1 MSQRTMTANEYITW
15 TDILAQAISVLLT
28 AKGTRDIP
36 DSGAYHAAE
45 FRNAITGLA
54 DPDEAQITADFIDVA
69 IALVDQVELESEIQT
84 LFARFNGAVT
94 SHLGGNVNTL
104 LTNAGLRVHHLWKR
118 AGNLAIL
125 AANTFPPITTMGTFA
140 VTGSGAG
147 TWTEDPDSDGEID
160 TSNYGGAQLEVEV
173 INQAL
178 GAAAITVTVTGVD
191 ANGDALEKSST
202 EIPALSEVG
211 TKADVGIST
220 ERFAAVTSVAIT
232 GGTNGD
238 DLRIQSKEDRTL
250 S

>member
-15 TDILAQAISVLLT
+15 TDILAQAIGVLLA
-28 AKGTRDIP
+28 AKGAEATP
-36 DSGAYHAAE
+36 DCAAYHAAE
-45 FRNAITGLA
+45 FRNAITALA
-54 DPDEAQITADFIDVA
+54 EDDEAQVTADFIDVA
-69 IALVDQVELESEIQT
+69 IALLAQVELESEIQT
-84 LFARFNGAVT
+84 LFSRFNGAVT

-104 LTNAGLRVHHLWKR
+104 LSNAGLRVHHLWKR

-125 AANTFPPITTMGTFA
+125 AANAFPPITTMGTFA

-147 TWTEDPDSDGEID
+147 TWTEDPDTGGEID
-160 TSNYGGAQLEVEV
+160 TTNYGAAQLEVEV

-178 GAAAITVTVTGVD
+178 GDAAITVTVTGVD
-191 ANGDALEKSST
+191 ANGDELEKSSS
-202 EIPALSEVG
+202 EILALAEVG
-211 TKADVGIST
+211 TKVDVGV
-220 ERFAAVTSVAIT
+220 EADRFAAVTSVAVA